1 MAGKATQKTQS
12 QKLPIKI
19 MAAISYFV
27 EMKGTL
33 ENKER
38 G

>member
-1 MAGKATQKTQS
+1 MAGTATQKTQS
-12 QKLPIKI
+12 QKIPIKI

>member
-1 MAGKATQKTQS
+1 MTGKATQRTQS
-12 QKLPIKI
+12 QKKPIKI
-19 MAAISYFV
+19 MAAINYFV
-27 EMKGTL
+27 QMKGTL